1 MAQRVN
7 SFQPNGLLGLLDDAK
22 AIAREAGAILMRHY
36 DAHRANADYLEII
49 SKADSSPVTAADHAS
64 HKHIVGALTALTPNI
79 PIISEEN
86 KEHPDVSQGLFWTVD
101 PLDGTKGFINKNDHF
116 YVKIAL
122 IEDAQ
127 PILGVIYEPVH
138 DRFHFSAAN
147 YFSYMQYGTD
157 RPQMITTK
165 CAPQKGQLSTLF
177 NGLHYDKAAYFA
189 ARQALSGKGI
199 DTQDLAHA
207 NGQCAKAFYMAVA
220 SGEADI
226 YLDCG
231 RETSLRGGNGYSW
244 DYAPDALIVPNAG
257 GVMLEIT
264 TGQPPRF
271 DKPTRRMN
279 AMVALGD
286 RNLGKR
292 LLPAMKNDCL

>member
-1 MAQRVN
+1 MQ
-7 SFQPNGLLGLLDDAK
+7 
-22 AIAREAGAILMRHY
+22 HY
-36 DAHRANADYLEII
+36 DAHRADDEYLKVI
-49 SKADSSPVTAADHAS
+49 SKSDSSPVTAADHAS
-64 HKHIVGALTALTPNI
+64 HNHIVAALGALTPNI

-86 KEHPDVSQGLFWTVD
+86 KEHPDVSRGVFWTVD

-116 YVKIAL
+116 YVKMAL

-127 PILGVIYEPVH
+127 PVLGVIYEPVY
-138 DRFHFSAAN
+138 DRFHYSAADF
-147 YFSYMQYGTD
+147 FSYVQQGADKPEVLST
-157 RPQMITTK
+157 RS
-165 CAPQKGQLSTLF
+165 APQRGQLSTLF
-177 NGLHYDKAAYFA
+177 NGLHYNKAAFYA
-189 ARQALSGKGI
+189 ARQTLTGKGI
-199 DTQDLAHA
+199 ETQDLAHA

-264 TGQPPRF
+264 TGQPPCF
-271 DKPTRRMN
+271 DKPTQRMN

-286 RNLGKR
+286 PALGKK
-292 LLPAMKNDCL
+292 LILP